1 MVTSKPI
8 IFISHISEEA
18 NLAAILKAH
27 VEADFIDT
35 VTVYVSSDTE
45 SISAGENWLTSID
58 VALNKACIE
67 LILCSKASIKRGW
80 INFEAGAGW
89 MRHIPVVPVC
99 HTRLLP
105 EDLPMPSVFFKL
117 SRQTKNVAC
126 NQFTALSQRSL
137 NLECQLSIPK

>member
-18 NLAAILKAH
+18 KLAAILKAH

-58 VALNKACIE
+58 VAL
-67 LILCSKASIKRGW
+67 SKHASNSFFVARLQSNEVGLTLKRGPD
-80 INFEAGAGW
+80 G
-89 MRHIPVVPVC
+89 
-99 HTRLLP
+99 
-105 EDLPMPSVFFKL
+105 
-117 SRQTKNVAC
+117 
-126 NQFTALSQRSL
+126 
-137 NLECQLSIPK
+137 

>member
-18 NLAAILKAH
+18 KLAAILKAH

-35 VTVYVSSDTE
+35 VRVYVSSDTE

-58 VALNKACIE
+58 VALSDACIE
-67 LILCSKASIKRGW
+67 LILCSKASIKRPW
-80 INFEAGAGW
+80 VNFEAGAGW

-99 HTRLLP
+99 HTKFPP
-105 EDLPMPSVFFKL
+105 EDLPMPFRVLEAVEANQERGLQRIYRSIAERL
-117 SRQTKNVAC
+117 ESRV
-126 NQFTALSQRSL
+126 
-137 NLECQLSIPK
+137 